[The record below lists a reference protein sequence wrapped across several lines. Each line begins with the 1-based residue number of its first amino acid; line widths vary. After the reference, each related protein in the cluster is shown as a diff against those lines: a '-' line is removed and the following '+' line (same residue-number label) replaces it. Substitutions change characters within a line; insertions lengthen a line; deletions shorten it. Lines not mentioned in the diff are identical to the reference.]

1 MLNFLQVGKLAPNFL
16 TIGVFKNQLGRIRLS
31 DYRGKKYV
39 ILIFYPA
46 NFTSMS
52 TSELKRLNE
61 CNKEFQRLSS
71 QLLAISIDTPF
82 SHLQF
87 LINNQYQHN
96 LKQLQ
101 YPLISDLTQNI
112 ANRYRL
118 LTDDGLCLPGVFII
132 DKDGIIQYYT
142 VNNLLCGRNVSE
154 ILRIL
159 RSIQFLK
166 KNPGQVC
173 PADWGTY
180 R

>member
-1 MLNFLQVGKLAPNFL
+1 MLNYLQVGKLAPNFL
-16 TIGVFKNQLGRIRLS
+16 TVAVFKNELGKVRLS

-46 NFTSMS
+46 NFTAISMS
-52 TSELKRLNE
+52 ELIRLNE
-61 CNKEFQRLSS
+61 CIREFQRLSS
-71 QLLAISIDTPF
+71 QLLAISIDSPF
-82 SHLQF
+82 SHLQYLVQTQNQNN
-87 LINNQYQHN
+87 LIS
-96 LKQLQ
+96 LK

-112 ANRYRL
+112 ANKYRL
-118 LTDDGLCLPGVFII
+118 LTNDGLCLPGAVIV

-166 KNPGQVC
+166 ENPGQGC
-173 PADWGTY
+173 PADWDIH

>member
-1 MLNFLQVGKLAPNFL
+1 MLNYLQVGKLAPNFL
-16 TIGVFKNQLGRIRLS
+16 TIGVFKNELGKIRLS

-46 NFTSMS
+46 NFTAIAK
-52 TSELKRLNE
+52 SELIRLNE
-61 CNKEFQRLSS
+61 CNKEFQKLSS
-71 QLLAISIDTPF
+71 QILAISIDSPF

-87 LINNQYQHN
+87 SLDTQNQNNLIS
-96 LKQLQ
+96 LK

-112 ANRYRL
+112 ATKYRL
-118 LTDDGLCLPGVFII
+118 LTKDGLCLPAAVII

-159 RSIQFLK
+159 RSVQFLK
-166 KNPGQVC
+166 ENPGQVC
-173 PADWGTY
+173 PADWDTY

>member
-1 MLNFLQVGKLAPNFL
+1 MAEKRIQFSNVVQ
-16 TIGVFKNQLGRIRLS
+16 NQLPA
-31 DYRGKKYV
+31 YV
-39 ILIFYPA
+39 
-46 NFTSMS
+46 
-52 TSELKRLNE
+52 RNE
-61 CNKEFQRLSS
+61 
-71 QLLAISIDTPF
+71 
-82 SHLQF
+82 
-87 LINNQYQHN
+87 
-96 LKQLQ
+96 

-112 ANRYRL
+112 ANKYRL
-118 LTDDGLCLPGVFII
+118 LTDDGLCLPGAIII

-166 KNPGQVC
+166 ENPGRVC